1 MFARKIKSCE
11 ICCYHIYVK
20 EFLLDHNVSDTHLNY
35 LFMLKQP
42 HCDLDDPLVCVCT
55 CVYGGGG
62 EEEGESHHFSPLSI
76 RLCYLIWNG
85 VLDIAQGDGE
95 GEVGEDLWEQEGRV
109 GKSSRESASQF

>member
-1 MFARKIKSCE
+1 MQ
-11 ICCYHIYVK
+11 
-20 EFLLDHNVSDTHLNY
+20 LNY

-42 HCDLDDPLVCVCT
+42 HCDLDDP
-55 CVYGGGG
+55 
-62 EEEGESHHFSPLSI
+62 
-76 RLCYLIWNG
+76 LIWNG